1 MKENLVTPNRWK
13 KLTVLQLLPLSQD
26 QTEHHG
32 FLKRNYYDAMA
43 NYHGK
48 GKRTMNED
56 VNFLLKIEN
65 ADFPLLC
72 WFTRVYSI
80 GICGKQ
86 WEISVS
92 PSIFP
97 KGRALQFQGISPHSN
112 LPNLQKHPETMC
124 SFLSNPTSIGVFFRV
139 SSWEPKGTPPY
150 AT

>member
-1 MKENLVTPNRWK
+1 MTNGTSLVFKEE
-13 KLTVLQLLPLSQD
+13 LL
-26 QTEHHG
+26 
-32 FLKRNYYDAMA
+32 DAMA

-56 VNFLLKIEN
+56 VNFLLKIEH

-92 PSIFP
+92 PSIFS
-97 KGRALQFQGISPHSN
+97 KGRALQKGNFTPFQPSKPAT
-112 LPNLQKHPETMC
+112 HPVNV
-124 SFLSNPTSIGVFFRV
+124 FLVGGFNPF
-139 SSWEPKGTPPY
+139 EKY
-150 AT
+150 